1 MKDLSRTTQVDV
13 GQVFQNSRLQG
24 LGRYET
30 IIAAAQRAREIRKTH
45 ATSQQFHHTHP
56 INTALLEIQT
66 GLRQD

>member
-13 GQVFQNSRLQG
+13 GRVFAVSREQG

-56 INTALLEIQT
+56 INTVLLEIQT
-66 GLRQD
+66 GERQA